1 MKTAASVA
9 AKRRKNVAQGVSP
22 GFSSAKMEQPQRG
35 ERFPDSAA
43 PATPRLRAGLYSFA
57 APRLKLLLLILLCQV
72 AFAQSPDG
80 TAQRILNHEK
90 FKAAQAYIEN
100 DYDRFVREIIHITE
114 IEAPP
119 FKEEKRARAYLEMLR
134 AHGLSNVEMD
144 AEGNAMGLRKGVGNG
159 PLIAIAAHLD
169 TVFPEGTDVKVKRN
183 GTVLAAPGIGDD
195 SRSLAVLLAIIR
207 AMDAATI
214 QTTSDILFI
223 GNVGEEGP
231 GDLRGMKYLFQKG
244 PYKEKIKMFISLEG
258 GSSDRV
264 TNGGLGSKRYKVT
277 FKGPGGHSYGAFG
290 LVNPAF
296 ALGNAI
302 AKFAKMQV
310 PSNPKTT
317 FNVGVIGGGTS
328 VNSIPFESWMEV
340 DMRSESRAELEKVA
354 ETFIGLMHEAVD
366 EENKTRSTAQG
377 KIELD
382 MKLIGDR
389 PSGET
394 PVSSPM
400 IQSVSA
406 MIKAFG
412 MNPNYGI
419 SSTDSNIPISMGI
432 PAITIG
438 AGGRGGRSHSLD
450 EFVDVEKTSAVRGVT
465 VSMGILLSLAGL
477 Q

>member
-1 MKTAASVA
+1 
-9 AKRRKNVAQGVSP
+9 
-22 GFSSAKMEQPQRG
+22 
-35 ERFPDSAA
+35 
-43 PATPRLRAGLYSFA
+43 
-57 APRLKLLLLILLCQV
+57 
-72 AFAQSPDG
+72 
-80 TAQRILNHEK
+80 
-90 FKAAQAYIEN
+90 
-100 DYDRFVREIIHITE
+100 
-114 IEAPP
+114 
-119 FKEEKRARAYLEMLR
+119 MLR
-134 AHGLSNVEMD
+134 QHGLTNVEID
-144 AEGNAMGLRKGVGNG
+144 AEGNAMGIRKGAGNG

-183 GTVLAAPGIGDD
+183 GTVLSAPGIGDD
-195 SRSLAVLLAIIR
+195 TRSLAALLAIVR
-207 AMDAATI
+207 AMDAAKI
-214 QTTSDILFI
+214 QTNSDILFI

-231 GDLRGMKYLFQKG
+231 GDLRGMKYLFQQG
-244 PYKEKIKMFISLEG
+244 PYKDKISMFMSMEG
-258 GSSDRV
+258 GSSNRI

-290 LVNPAF
+290 LVNPAY

-302 AKFAKMQV
+302 DKFSRMQV
-310 PSNPKTT
+310 PSSPKTT

-340 DMRSESRAELEKVA
+340 DMRSESRDELNKVA

-366 EENKTRSTAQG
+366 EENNARSTAQG

-382 MKLIGDR
+382 VKMIGDR

-394 PVSSPM
+394 PLTSPLV
-400 IQSVSA
+400 QSVSA
-406 MIKAFG
+406 VIKAFG
-412 MNPNYGI
+412 MTPGYGI

-450 EFVDVEKTSAVRGVT
+450 EFIDVEKTSAVRGVT
-465 VSMGILLSLAGL
+465 IGMAILLSVAGI